1 MGGYGMVFNL
11 LKIRSQNRMCFKY
24 VFFFG
29 PPHSWPE
36 YRRLK
41 NLTHLKHTYIGSTK
55 GAYSKKT
62 FNPSM
67 KSVQMSQ
74 VQLQVH
80 PKASFSGFMG
90 GVLGAVDSWTRGGVY
105 VRVRWAWGPL
115 SDQVWEAYSIAAL
128 FRCSYL
134 PSYVTPSSSPTHLHI
149 DMSQKKI
156 FLLMHH
162 HVHFLS
168 HHCPSIQW
176 VSNDEIRS
184 DTYNSTLVVSH
195 SWPR

>member
-1 MGGYGMVFNL
+1 
-11 LKIRSQNRMCFKY
+11 
-24 VFFFG
+24 
-29 PPHSWPE
+29 
-36 YRRLK
+36 
-41 NLTHLKHTYIGSTK
+41 
-55 GAYSKKT
+55 
-62 FNPSM
+62 
-67 KSVQMSQ
+67 MSQ
-74 VQLQVH
+74 MQLQVH

-184 DTYNSTLVVSH
+184 DTFNSTLVVFVTKVALVERLPFAYFKFSNFQPSSQFSEVH
-195 SWPR
+195 SNTEQH